1 MMSFS
6 SLFSKETVFIRY
18 FLAFIIWELASWALP
33 VAVPLLVA
41 EKYGVGAEL
50 AFSIGMQW
58 LPSIFLGPFIGALIN
73 RTGPR
78 KMTIYIMLSFS
89 ALLVWFPVAETLW
102 QIQLMVLIMGMLS
115 IIGTPAILTLRSI
128 AIPKGREVDGNAL
141 IQGVDRL
148 AKIVSPLL
156 VTFFMLSVGLSGE
169 FFIAAIFCLFS
180 AILLRTIPEME
191 KEMEKGGS
199 NPKETTVCVRR
210 RENTQGFLCFHP
222 EQAGGY
228 RVDRNRYGLHDYVR
242 RDQDLSIGCRRQDR

>member
-1 MMSFS
+1 MQNWRETMNFS
-6 SLFSKETVFIRY
+6 SLFAKETAFTRY

-33 VAVPLLVA
+33 VEVPLLVA

-78 KMTIYIMLSFS
+78 NMTIYIMLSFS
-89 ALLVWFPVAETLW
+89 ALLVWFPVVQTLW

-115 IIGTPAILTLRSI
+115 TIGTPAILTLRSI

-148 AKIVSPLL
+148 AKIVSPLF
-156 VTFFMLSVGLSGE
+156 VTRITATKARDFSHRDE
-169 FFIAAIFCLFS
+169 AA
-180 AILLRTIPEME
+180 E
-191 KEMEKGGS
+191 
-199 NPKETTVCVRR
+199 
-210 RENTQGFLCFHP
+210 
-222 EQAGGY
+222 
-228 RVDRNRYGLHDYVR
+228 
-242 RDQDLSIGCRRQDR
+242 